1 LNFINQNDIE
11 SMTVLKDASSTAIY
25 GSRGANGVIVIT
37 TKKGKSR
44 VPQLSYSTSVQFSKM
59 SGDFDVMTQSNL
71 LLQVVTI
78 KDQEATTGRCSFT
91 KRFFYKS

>member
-1 LNFINQNDIE
+1 
-11 SMTVLKDASSTAIY
+11 
-25 GSRGANGVIVIT
+25 
-37 TKKGKSR
+37 
-44 VPQLSYSTSVQFSKM
+44 M

-91 KRFFYKS
+91 KRFSTNHDLSFTKSTENSNTRISLGASSTDGIVKIRV